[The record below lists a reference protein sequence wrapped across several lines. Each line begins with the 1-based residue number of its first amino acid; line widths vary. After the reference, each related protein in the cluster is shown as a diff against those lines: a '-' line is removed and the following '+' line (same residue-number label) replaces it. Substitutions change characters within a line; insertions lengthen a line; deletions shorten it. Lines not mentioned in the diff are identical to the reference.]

1 MRAEELPEPAKYM
14 LLALYV
20 AKRPLDR
27 LRLTAIM
34 IKLAEAFP
42 SLKRALGSR
51 SSRSPQR

>member
-1 MRAEELPEPAKYM
+1 MRAEELPEPARYM
-14 LLALYV
+14 LMALYV

-42 SLKRALGSR
+42 SLKRALGPR

>member
-1 MRAEELPEPAKYM
+1 MRAEELPEPARYM